1 MCGRREIFITYLLPE
16 VRAYG
21 HLNGPGWLSSRPTT
35 LVEDKTVHEERGDNV
50 EKAATTATS
59 LDAEQGSGGSPRCQ
73 EAMGDTIAQTRSERV
88 SIPSY
93 DSPLLR
99 VNTLGSDGERIKLK
113 ELMEK
118 CTKLF
123 DRVLDLEN
131 VKDAQALEIKKLK
144 KRVKKLENKKN
155 SRTLQLKRRL
165 FKVRIESSAEKS
177 LGDQEDA
184 SKQGRNEIDQDEGIS
199 CFQEDAKTQGRYGYD
214 TKINT
219 ASTSIT
225 TASINITTVEHVITA
240 SAPIA
245 TVGVL
250 LVPQQRPIVPP
261 QQQLDPKDKGKGIM
275 QEPKKPVKVKGKD
288 QIEYDADMASN
299 AALIEEWDTIEARID
314 VDAQLA
320 KRLQAKEREQ
330 MHVKER
336 ARLLM
341 EFITARKKFFAAK
354 RAEEQRKKPPTK
366 AEQRKK
372 MYTYMKHM
380 ARYKDKKFK
389 GKSFD
394 AIKQIKKKAVSK
406 KRAGERPSEESVK
419 KQKIEDDA
427 EKAELKACLEI
438 VPGDDSAVSIESLA
452 TKYLIVDCKTQILA
466 EDKMYYQIIRADGST
481 KYYKIFSAML
491 DDFDRQDVLDLYST
505 VEVTAA
511 SYEVT
516 TAVYVSTAG
525 VD

>member
-1 MCGRREIFITYLLPE
+1 MTIPSVPFPQGI
-16 VRAYG
+16 
-21 HLNGPGWLSSRPTT
+21 
-35 LVEDKTVHEERGDNV
+35 
-50 EKAATTATS
+50 
-59 LDAEQGSGGSPRCQ
+59 GSGGSPRCQ

-155 SRTLQLKRRL
+155 SRTSQLKRRL
-165 FKVRIESSAEKS
+165 FKVRIKSSAEKS
-177 LGDQEDA
+177 LGDQRMHPNRRGMKLTKMKGFHGFKRMQRLRGGNMG
-184 SKQGRNEIDQDEGIS
+184 SCKSLRNSESE
-199 CFQEDAKTQGRYGYD
+199 
-214 TKINT
+214 
-219 ASTSIT
+219 
-225 TASINITTVEHVITA
+225 
-240 SAPIA
+240 
-245 TVGVL
+245 
-250 LVPQQRPIVPP
+250 
-261 QQQLDPKDKGKGIM
+261 
-275 QEPKKPVKVKGKD
+275 GKD
-288 QIEYDADMASN
+288 QIDMMLYGSN
-299 AALIEEWDTIEARID
+299 AALIEEWDTIKARID

-354 RAEEQRKKPPTK
+354 RTEEQRKKPPTK

-380 ARYKDKKFK
+380 ARYKDKN
-389 GKSFD
+389 S
-394 AIKQIKKKAVSK
+394 KKKAVSK

-438 VPGDDSAVSIESLA
+438 VPGDD
-452 TKYLIVDCKTQILA
+452 
-466 EDKMYYQIIRADGST
+466 IIRADGST

-525 VD
+525 VDYRKYSKMDHLLEGQAIPSVFSIWKAFEGNTRVLGSFREETDKNTDLHQHLSRISTQQLETASQITRDAVITHTKTASQDLKTTPECTTQPII